1 MLGKLVAYQMQTVPF
16 VHLDSDVFLWQRL
29 PGHIEAAPVLAQHPE
44 IHTPDQGVYHPGEV
58 EQAFAETGGI
68 LPVEW
73 RWARARS
80 DGLTAENCGIVG
92 GCDIGF
98 MHHFAETALDLIE
111 RPENAAGWSRHP
123 DKRRFVYVVE
133 QFLLSACLGY
143 HRFHPGSPYKGVRT
157 EYLFRSWD
165 EARDPREAEKR
176 GFTHLMGH
184 SKRAP
189 EIMRRL
195 AERVRKDWPELFWK
209 CEHQSDWVPGG

>member
-1 MLGKLVAYQMQTVPF
+1 MLVDSLGLPFSEVSTCLDGLRGRDPGWWMLGKLVAYQMQTVPF

-111 RPENAAGWSRHP
+111 RPENAAGWVAIRTSVVSSMSSNSFCCPPASAITGSIPVPLIRACGQNTCSAHGT
-123 DKRRFVYVVE
+123 RRATPARLRNV
-133 QFLLSACLGY
+133 A
-143 HRFHPGSPYKGVRT
+143 SP
-157 EYLFRSWD
+157 
-165 EARDPREAEKR
+165 
-176 GFTHLMGH
+176 
-184 SKRAP
+184 
-189 EIMRRL
+189 I
-195 AERVRKDWPELFWK
+195 
-209 CEHQSDWVPGG
+209 